1 MKSFYSFLL
10 AICLCL
16 QVNAQTDNQH
26 INTDWVRQHYQKR
39 EVMIPMRDG
48 VRLFTAIYEP
58 KDKSKGHPVLMY
70 RTCYG
75 CPPYGAEEWMDLSR
89 PTWERYAKDEY
100 ILVFQDVRGKNM
112 SEGTFEDIRPY
123 IVDKRKK
130 SQIDEASDTYDTV
143 DWLIKNTHS
152 NERVGVFGI
161 SYPGFYAMMAGLS
174 GHPAV
179 KAISPQAPVTDWFR
193 GDDTH
198 HNGAFFV
205 LDMFSFEFWF
215 EHINKASFW
224 STYSPDEGQVD
235 PTDVVHTDVYNDYL
249 KLGTVSNMTRLLG
262 DSCKFW
268 NDVIKHPDLDQ
279 WWEERNI
286 AYHCKD
292 VKPAVMVVGG
302 LFDAEDCFGAF
313 TTYNAIRCQSPQT
326 ELYLVEGP
334 WSHGEWSRGA
344 MGYLGDIW
352 FGHDANMFYFIDNI
366 EYPFFSY
373 YLDGKGEKPKPGA
386 RVFQTGENKW
396 KYFPEGWKSDAK
408 KQPFY
413 LQYDGGIG
421 KPEYSDEPTAYVS
434 DPGRPVPFIGEP
446 VNHRPTEYMNA
457 DQRFAAARPDVAV
470 FVTEALEEPLVLDGS
485 IEVDLNVAISTSDC
499 DFIVKLIDVF
509 PDDFRYPNEVT
520 EFVSKQKRDRFNP
533 LMAGYQMLV
542 RWEVM
547 RGKYRNCMNLDS
559 VAFNMTSSQA
569 MRDYQFHT
577 NSPEPFIP
585 DQPTNVRF
593 KLPDVAHTF
602 MPGHKLM
609 VQIQSSSFPL
619 IDRNPQTFCNIYE
632 CGEDDFQT
640 CTVQILHSKEHPSR
654 IWLPVAN

>member
-1 MKSFYSFLL
+1 MKSFFSFVL
-10 AICLCL
+10 AMFLCI
-16 QVNAQTDNQH
+16 QTNAQTDGRH
-26 INTDWVRQHYQKR
+26 INSVWLRQHYQKR

-58 KDKSKGHPVLMY
+58 VDKSVPHPVLIY

-75 CPPYGAEEWMDLSR
+75 CAPYGEDQWENFSS
-89 PTWERYAKDEY
+89 PTWARYVQDQY

-112 SEGTFEDIRPY
+112 SEGIFEDIRPF

-130 SQIDEASDTYDTV
+130 SQTDEASDTYDTV
-143 DWLIKNTHS
+143 EWLIKNTNS

-174 GHPAV
+174 AHPAV
-179 KAISPQAPVTDWFR
+179 KAVSPQAPVTDWFR

-198 HNGAFFV
+198 HNGALFL

-215 EHINKASFW
+215 EHINKSSFW
-224 STYSPDEGQVD
+224 STYRLDEGQVN
-235 PTDVVHTDVYNDYL
+235 PTDVVHSDVYNDYL
-249 KLGTVSNMTRLLG
+249 RLGTVSNMMRLLG

-268 NDVIKHPDLDQ
+268 NDVVRHPDLDQ

-286 AYHCKD
+286 AYHCQD
-292 VKPAVMVVGG
+292 VKPSVMIVGG

-334 WSHGEWSRGA
+334 WAHGEWSRGA

-352 FGHDANMFYFIDNI
+352 FGDEANMFYYIDNI

-386 RVFQTGENKW
+386 RVFQTGENQW
-396 KYFPEGWKSDAK
+396 KYFPEGWISDAK
-408 KQPFY
+408 RKPFY
-413 LQYDGGIG
+413 LQRDGGLG
-421 KPEYSDEPTAYVS
+421 LPEYTDLTSTYTS
-434 DPGRPVPFIGEP
+434 DPQRPVPFMGRP
-446 VNHRPTEYMNA
+446 LAQRPTTYMTA
-457 DQRFAAARPDVAV
+457 DQRFASARPDVAV
-470 FVTEALEEPLVLDGS
+470 FSTDVLSEPLVLDGCV
-485 IEVDLNVAISTSDC
+485 EADLHVAISTTDC
-499 DFIVKLIDVF
+499 DFIVKIIDVY
-509 PDDFRYPNEVT
+509 PDDFRYPQEVYNFISDKT
-520 EFVSKQKRDRFNP
+520 KSRFNP

-547 RGKYRNCMNLDS
+547 RGKYRNGMQLDS
-559 VAFNMTSSQA
+559 VAFHTTDPKALNN
-569 MRDYQFHT
+569 YQFLPKA
-577 NSPEPFIP
+577 PEPFVP
-585 DQPTNVRF
+585 GQPTNVKF
-593 KLPDVAHTF
+593 KLPDIAHTF
-602 MPGHKLM
+602 LPGHRLM
-609 VQIQSSSFPL
+609 VQVQSSAFPL

-632 CGEDDFQT
+632 CGEDDFRP
-640 CTVQILHSKEHPSR
+640 CTVQILHSKEHPSC